1 MASTARKLKRSKPSN
16 GVDNGY
22 SSPISYE
29 AGGAAVEESHASTAK
44 KTKRSDNSEY
54 SQLPHEAD
62 VAAEEFSQSPGSPEF
77 LPPASTATKM
87 KRSDN
92 SEYSQL
98 PYEVDAAAEE
108 LSQPSGS
115 PEFLP
120 PAGSSQQSPDSSS
133 KSSQTEIVAKKE
145 NNSRALLTRERL
157 LTVKCDKLR
166 RQLAPIKRWGSL
178 SVGHPYLLKRIIS
191 IPVHKKNDKPSSSKG
206 MSYNRETS
214 YYAELETD
222 TEPLINV
229 WITSIM
235 LAESENYDLS
245 SDDVYIIPLGKRIS
259 QENGN
264 EYHAFVIVRADEL
277 EYNTN

>member
-1 MASTARKLKRSKPSN
+1 MASSTKKLKRSKPDD
-16 GVDNGY
+16 DNGY
-22 SSPISYE
+22 SPVPHEADAAAEELSQSRASPKFLPP
-29 AGGAAVEESHASTAK
+29 ASAK
-44 KTKRSDNSEY
+44 KMKRSNPEYIEY

-62 VAAEEFSQSPGSPEF
+62 
-77 LPPASTATKM
+77 
-87 KRSDN
+87 
-92 SEYSQL
+92 
-98 PYEVDAAAEE
+98 AAAEE
-108 LSQPSGS
+108 LSQSPAS

-120 PAGSSQQSPDSSS
+120 GSSQSPDSST
-133 KSSQTEIVAKKE
+133 KSLQTEIAAEKE
-145 NNSRALLTRERL
+145 NNSKALLTREKL

-191 IPVHKKNDKPSSSKG
+191 IAVHKKSDNPSSSK
-206 MSYNRETS
+206 SPYNKETG
-214 YYAELETD
+214 YYAELETETD
-222 TEPLINV
+222 SIINV

-277 EYNTN
+277 EYNKN